1 MKSTGQNQLRKH
13 TGRPGVTDD
22 GTTSLPPLPV
32 YSAQTIASVHTGI
45 PITVFRAAKA
55 AGCPAFVSNKVA
67 LRPFLQWSFAGG
79 DEREVDHRK
88 RKEKADA
95 DLAEIKVAEARGNL
109 VGVASVEK
117 WAEAVFTSLRQGIL
131 GSSLMD
137 KEKDELINNCRR
149 LVADNVGCSDT
160 PSADDAFDAE
170 TDTTAEDDS
179 SGMGEQIPLSPS

>member
-1 MKSTGQNQLRKH
+1 MQKRKQ
-13 TGRPGVTDD
+13 GRPGITDD
-22 GTTSLPPLPV
+22 GATRLAPLPV

-67 LRPFLQWSFAGG
+67 LAPFLKWHFAQGG
-79 DEREVDHRK
+79 DGVGNHRE

-109 VGVASVEK
+109 VEVANVEK

-137 KEKDELINNCRR
+137 AEKDELINNCRR
-149 LVADNVGCSDT
+149 LVADSVGCSDA
-160 PSADDAFDAE
+160 PSADDAVDAE
-170 TDTTAEDDS
+170 VDAAAEDDS
-179 SGMGEQIPLSPS
+179 GAVGG